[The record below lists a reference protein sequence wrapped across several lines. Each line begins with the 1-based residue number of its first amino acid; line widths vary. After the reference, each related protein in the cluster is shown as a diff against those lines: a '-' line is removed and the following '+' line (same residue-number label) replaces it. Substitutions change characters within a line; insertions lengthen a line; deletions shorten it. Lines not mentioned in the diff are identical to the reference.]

1 MRALLLAALLVL
13 VAPAVASAANGA
25 TIVARDLPVGGARTT
40 AGATAP
46 SVFDLVGFHWQG
58 SGTVLFR
65 THAVTGRW
73 SSWRPVAP
81 EAEDLPDPGSR
92 EARARRGWRLGSPY
106 WVGASD
112 RVAYRLV
119 GDVRRLRAWYV
130 WSPAARTPLRTTAMT
145 GTPKIVLRRAW
156 GANEEITRGAPR
168 YARAVSFA
176 VVHHTA
182 GTNAYTRSQSA
193 AIVRGI
199 ELYHVRG
206 NGWNDIGYNFLVD
219 KYGQVFEGRA
229 GGIER
234 NVIGAHAQGFNTGS
248 TGIAVIGNYSST
260 AISAAATKEL
270 VGLLAWRLDVAHVDP
285 LSSLSWRSGGN
296 PQFRAGRAVTLRAIS
311 GHRDTGPTSCPGAA
325 LYSRLPA
332 IARQVAATGLPKLY
346 APQVVGGLGGQVGF
360 TARLSASAAWTVT
373 VKGASGAV
381 AARGRGTGSAVGW
394 TWNAV
399 RATTGSYTWMIEAG
413 PQTRPASGTIG
424 KAPPP
429 PPPPP
434 PASPPILAGLV
445 VTPPVVS
452 PDGDGIDDT
461 PAVSY
466 SLTGRASVTVTV
478 VDATGKVVATP
489 FAAQLQGARR
499 QSFTFPAD
507 GLADG
512 IYTLVVSAVG
522 DGGRTGRLVAPF
534 AVDRTLTGLALSTST
549 LTPNGDGIDDS
560 LGISFTL
567 AGPANVVLQIEQAG
581 ALIARVVTESLLA
594 GAAQLTWDG
603 TTPSGPAP
611 AGTYDAVV
619 LVDGPFGRTRH
630 AVSFTV
636 VR

>member
-1 MRALLLAALLVL
+1 MRALLLAALLAL

-25 TIVARDLPVGGARTT
+25 TIMARDLPVGGARTT

-58 SGTVLFR
+58 AGTVLFR
-65 THAVTGRW
+65 THALTGRW

-92 EARARRGWRLGSPY
+92 EGRLRRGWRLGSPY

-112 RVAYRLV
+112 RVAYRVV

-130 WSPAARTPLRTTAMT
+130 WSPVERTPLRTTAMT

-182 GTNAYTRSQSA
+182 GSNAYTRSQSA

-219 KYGQVFEGRA
+219 KYGQVFAGRA

-248 TGIAVIGNYSST
+248 TGIAVIGNYS
-260 AISAAATKEL
+260 AARISAAAMQAL
-270 VGLLAWRLDVAHVDP
+270 VGLLTWRLDVAHVDP
-285 LSSLSWRSGGN
+285 LSTLSWRSGGN
-296 PQFRAGRAVTLRAIS
+296 PRYPAGRAVTLRAIS

-325 LYSRLPA
+325 LYSKLPG

-346 APQVVGGLGGQVGF
+346 APQALGGLGGQIRF
-360 TARLSASAAWTVT
+360 TARLSTPAAWTVT

-381 AARGRGTGSAVGW
+381 VARGRGTGTAVSW
-394 TWNAV
+394 TWNAA
-399 RATTGSYTWMIEAG
+399 RTTSGSYTWTIEAG
-413 PQTRPASGTIG
+413 PQARPASGTIG

-429 PPPPP
+429 PPPP
-434 PASPPILAGLV
+434 ASSPILTGLV

-452 PDGDGIDDT
+452 PDGDGIDDA
-461 PAVSY
+461 PAASY
-466 SLTGRASVTVTV
+466 TLTARASVTATV
-478 VDATGKVVATP
+478 LDATGTAVATP

-499 QSFTFPAD
+499 QTFTYPAD

-512 IYTLVVSAVG
+512 SYTLVVSAAG
-522 DGGRTGRLVAPF
+522 EDGRAGRLTAPF

-549 LTPNGDGIDDS
+549 LTPNGDGVDDS
-560 LGISFTL
+560 LGLSFTL
-567 AGPANVVLQIEQAG
+567 ASPANVVVQIEQAG
-581 ALIARVVTESLLA
+581 AVVAPVATESLPA

-636 VR
+636 AR

>member
-1 MRALLLAALLVL
+1 MRALLLAALLAL

-25 TIVARDLPVGGARTT
+25 TIMARDLPVGGARTT

-58 SGTVLFR
+58 AGTVLFR
-65 THAVTGRW
+65 THALTGRW

-92 EARARRGWRLGSPY
+92 EGRLRRGWRLGSPY

-112 RVAYRLV
+112 RVAYRVV

-130 WSPAARTPLRTTAMT
+130 WSPVERTPLRTTAMT

-182 GTNAYTRSQSA
+182 GSNAYTRSQSA

-248 TGIAVIGNYSST
+248 TGIAVIGNYS
-260 AISAAATKEL
+260 AARISAAAMQAL
-270 VGLLAWRLDVAHVDP
+270 VGLLTWRLDVAHVDP
-285 LSSLSWRSGGN
+285 LSTLSWRSGGN
-296 PQFRAGRAVTLRAIS
+296 PRYPAGRAVTLRAIS

-325 LYSRLPA
+325 LYSKLPG

-346 APQVVGGLGGQVGF
+346 APQALGGLGGQIRF
-360 TARLSASAAWTVT
+360 TARLSTPAAWTVT

-381 AARGRGTGSAVGW
+381 VARGRGTGTAVSW
-394 TWNAV
+394 TWNAA
-399 RATTGSYTWMIEAG
+399 RTTSGSYTWTIEAG
-413 PQTRPASGTIG
+413 PQARPASGTIG

-429 PPPPP
+429 PPPP
-434 PASPPILAGLV
+434 ASSPILTGLV
-445 VTPPVVS
+445 VTPPVAS
-452 PDGDGIDDT
+452 PDGDGIDDA
-461 PAVSY
+461 PAASY
-466 SLTGRASVTVTV
+466 TLTARASVTATV
-478 VDATGKVVATP
+478 LDATGTAVATP

-499 QSFTFPAD
+499 QTFTYPAD

-512 IYTLVVSAVG
+512 SYTLVVSAAG
-522 DGGRTGRLVAPF
+522 EDGRAGRLTAPF

-549 LTPNGDGIDDS
+549 LTPNGDGVDDS
-560 LGISFTL
+560 LGLSFTL
-567 AGPANVVLQIEQAG
+567 ASPANVVVQIEQAG
-581 ALIARVVTESLLA
+581 AVVAPVATESLPA

-636 VR
+636 AR